1 MTESQAIREIFETD
15 GYTILIQEKLG
26 LKKEMGRKYAT
37 VLKVQWKKGK
47 LPHSAKMKLLKAFG
61 YRLEREAEYRLIS
74 L

>member
-1 MTESQAIREIFETD
+1 MTESKALHAIFNMA
-15 GYTILIQEKLG
+15 GYTTEIKNRLQLG
-26 LKKEMGRKYAT
+26 DSGTKYAT